1 MKKEKYLSI
10 TILLNKMNP
19 HANVAEIVNVN
30 QKKRLNVPAV
40 ELAIANNLKLRTKID
55 MNIKIG

>member
-1 MKKEKYLSI
+1 
-10 TILLNKMNP
+10 MNP